1 MNYYLGL
8 YGFNKHVVL
17 NIVYQLTSLASYYI
31 IFFQNPSKLTKASVL
46 AVYIGIIYRILIISS
61 TYAVLN
67 LSYKYNIQLKEE
79 EIDKL
84 RQLFLKNLPCSW
96 EEVLNKSNQSITKEI
111 YLDQL
116 YELSEKF
123 HQEFEQLKL
132 RFLKIKK
139 PLLIHAQLKEWIC
152 NKIRSKNIQNIK
164 RLIPPINV

>member
-1 MNYYLGL
+1 MAA
-8 YGFNKHVVL
+8 
-17 NIVYQLTSLASYYI
+17 I
-31 IFFQNPSKLTKASVL
+31 L
-46 AVYIGIIYRILIISS
+46 AVYMGIIYRILIISS

-123 HQEFEQLKL
+123 HQEFE
-132 RFLKIKK
+132 
-139 PLLIHAQLKEWIC
+139 
-152 NKIRSKNIQNIK
+152 
-164 RLIPPINV
+164 